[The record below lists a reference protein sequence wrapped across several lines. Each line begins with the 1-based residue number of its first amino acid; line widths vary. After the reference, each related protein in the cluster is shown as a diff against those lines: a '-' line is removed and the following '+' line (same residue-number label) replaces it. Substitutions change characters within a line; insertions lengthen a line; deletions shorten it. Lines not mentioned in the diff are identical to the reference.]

1 MVMKIT
7 AHLLENHPDV
17 AKEMEKMHNEDPKRW
32 AREVKPRWEA
42 AERSS
47 EHLLNRFGPDG
58 CLR

>member
-1 MVMKIT
+1 MVMKIS

-42 AERSS
+42 ARE
-47 EHLLNRFGPDG
+47 E
-58 CLR
+58 